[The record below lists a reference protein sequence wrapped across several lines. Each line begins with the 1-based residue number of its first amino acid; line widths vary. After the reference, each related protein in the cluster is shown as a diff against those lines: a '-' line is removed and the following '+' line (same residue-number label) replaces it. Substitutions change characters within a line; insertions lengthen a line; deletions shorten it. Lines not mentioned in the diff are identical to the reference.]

1 MIQHP
6 IIRPLVPSQVPTNS
20 DNGANMSDDSLS
32 GFRKATGQEVEMAL
46 EHEMNF
52 FTKKPCSTRYKKILE
67 ARKAL
72 PVYSQ
77 MEQFLKMFNENQVM
91 VIVGE
96 TGSGKTTQ
104 IPQFVAYSDLPHLKG
119 KLVGCTQPRRV
130 AAMSVAKRVAEE
142 MDVPLGRQVG
152 YSIRFE
158 DMTDPRTT
166 FLKYMTDGM
175 LVREAM
181 NDPNLERYSTIILDE
196 VHERTVATDMLMGLL
211 KDIARRRPDLK
222 LVVMSA
228 TLDAVKVQ
236 TYFDLSDNFESP
248 APLLKVHGRMHPV
261 EVFYTAEP
269 EQDYVEAAIRT
280 VFMIHRAEGLGDI
293 LVFLTG
299 EEEIE
304 DTCRRIKA
312 EADELIQLIPQS
324 IGPLTCIPLYS
335 TLPPHLQQ
343 RIFEAA
349 PAAAFPG
356 ETSLTIDGIVYIV
369 DPGYSKQKVYNP
381 RIRVESL
388 LVTPISKASAMQRA
402 GRAGRTRPGK
412 CFRLYTEE
420 FFVDGLKEQT
430 HPEILRCNLSNTV
443 LTLAK
448 LGLKDLVRF
457 DYIDAPAPETLMRA
471 FELLHYVGALDSD
484 VRLTEMGALMAEFPV
499 DPQLAKMLI
508 VSPEFKCSKEMLTIT
523 SMLSVPNIWIRPP
536 LARFQ
541 ADQAKAALTLPDG
554 DHLTLLNVF
563 NEYIQNKSDTRWA
576 YNHFISG
583 RALAQ
588 AENVRHQLQRIME
601 RYGLDAASSLRD
613 KAKLHRNVRQ
623 VITSSFFMQVAYHKH
638 GFGYMTVDEQ
648 AVVLH
653 PSCGLDSRP
662 EWVVFNEFVLT
673 SMPYIRTVSSISPK
687 WLLAVAP
694 GYVAS
699 LPEGDIRSALYE
711 VGGN

>member
-1 MIQHP
+1 
-6 IIRPLVPSQVPTNS
+6 
-20 DNGANMSDDSLS
+20 
-32 GFRKATGQEVEMAL
+32 
-46 EHEMNF
+46 
-52 FTKKPCSTRYKKILE
+52 
-67 ARKAL
+67 
-72 PVYSQ
+72 

-142 MDVPLGRQVG
+142 MDVSLGRQVG

-158 DMTDPRTT
+158 DMTDARTT

-175 LVREAM
+175 LLREAM

-196 VHERTVATDMLMGLL
+196 VHERTVATDILMGLL

-236 TYFDLSDNFESP
+236 TYFDLSDNFDSP

-261 EVFYTAEP
+261 EVFYTVEP

-280 VFMIHRAEGLGDI
+280 VFMIHRAEGPGDI
-293 LVFLTG
+293 LVFLNG

-304 DTCRRIKA
+304 DTCRKIKA
-312 EADELIQLIPQS
+312 EADDLFQLMPQS
-324 IGPLTCIPLYS
+324 FGPLTCIPLYS

-349 PAAAFPG
+349 PAAAFSGGPAG
-356 ETSLTIDGIVYIV
+356 RKVVVSTNVAETSLTIDGIVYIV

-412 CFRLYTEE
+412 CSRLYSEQ
-420 FFVDGLKEQT
+420 FFGDGLEEQT

-448 LGLKDLVRF
+448 LGLKVRF

-471 FELLHYVGALDSD
+471 FELLHYLGALDSN
-484 VRLTEMGALMAEFPV
+484 VRLTELGTLMAEFPV

-536 LARFQ
+536 FARFR

-554 DHLTLLNVF
+554 DHLTLLNVL
-563 NEYIQNKSDTRWA
+563 NEYLQNKSNKQWA
-576 YNHFISG
+576 YDHFLSG

-588 AENVRHQLQRIME
+588 AENRN
-601 RYGLDAASSLRD
+601 GLYAPVSLRNKD
-613 KAKLHRNVRQ
+613 KLYRNVRK
-623 VITSSFFMQVAYHKH
+623 VITSGFFMQVAYYKH
-638 GFGYMTVDEQ
+638 GVGYVTVDQQ

-653 PSCGLDSRP
+653 PSCGLDFRP

-673 SMPYIRTVSSISPK
+673 SMPYIRTVSSVSPK
-687 WLLAVAP
+687 WLLEIAP
-694 GYVAS
+694 AYVAS
-699 LPEGDIRSALYE
+699 LPEGDFRSALYE
-711 VGGN
+711 SDRNGKSRAAEQDGQQEEEDVMLRES